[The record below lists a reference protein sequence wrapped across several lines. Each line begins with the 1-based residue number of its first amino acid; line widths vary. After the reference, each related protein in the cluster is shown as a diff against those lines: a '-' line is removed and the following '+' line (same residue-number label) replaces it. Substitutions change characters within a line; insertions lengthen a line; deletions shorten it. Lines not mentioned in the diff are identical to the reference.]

1 MKKRRLKLKED
12 ELKSISEFHLSEI
25 ESIKDHI
32 KYLLYQQQNEST
44 NLKNNAQVQLFSVQD
59 EYAKGIDKKNTDV
72 TEYQSLIKEA
82 EVSHNN
88 FMVCL
93 HRDYD
98 SRVDKMCEEFKRRF
112 HIITAESEKIVKTI
126 REEQDANMQ
135 NDVKHLEEEKEKQAK
150 IIEKKY
156 EDVSVMRCV
165 LFYFENYF

>member
-98 SRVDKMCEEFKRRF
+98 SRVDKMCEEFKRRL
-112 HIITAESEKIVKTI
+112 V
-126 REEQDANMQ
+126 QDQWGEGIPGVCRWIPCVCSFRSDHTVA
-135 NDVKHLEEEKEKQAK
+135 H
-150 IIEKKY
+150 
-156 EDVSVMRCV
+156 VS
-165 LFYFENYF
+165 LL